1 MSSTHILFPV
11 FAMFVLAAGVL
22 MHMRTLR
29 FAAVRSGKVPLQYYR
44 AFEGQEPEPLRVVAR
59 DFINL
64 FEVPVFFYVGVLMT
78 YVTNQVDVWMV
89 GGAWLYVALR
99 YLHTFV
105 HLIRNDVVV
114 RFSVYMASNAVLA
127 IGWGA
132 LFVRLLGLT
141 G

>member
-1 MSSTHILFPV
+1 
-11 FAMFVLAAGVL
+11 
-22 MHMRTLR
+22 
-29 FAAVRSGKVPLQYYR
+29 
-44 AFEGQEPEPLRVVAR
+44 
-59 DFINL
+59 
-64 FEVPVFFYVGVLMT
+64 MT

-99 YLHTFV
+99 YLHTLV

-127 IGWGA
+127 IGWGV
-132 LFVRLLGLT
+132 LFVRLLGLA